1 MQCTIP
7 VSLFNRG
14 MLFQEL
20 APAAALF
27 ICAIGLAFYGG
38 LQPRKK
44 LFAIAILCVVGSATS
59 ASTTMLA
66 LRSKIDINGGTATLH
81 AGFWKAELPTAALVN
96 AGATEQVSDSLRK
109 RKNGMSSRGVNAG
122 WFEDPNGKRVF
133 ALSAG
138 RTPVLLTAN
147 SGFSLVLDQSTADEI
162 AQCVH
167 SESSR

>member
-7 VSLFNRG
+7 VSLFNRS

-20 APAAALF
+20 APAAVLF
-27 ICAIGLAFYGG
+27 ICAIGLAFHGG
-38 LQPRKK
+38 LEPRKK

-59 ASTTMLA
+59 ASTAMLA

-81 AGFWKAELPTAALVN
+81 AGFWKAELPTPALVG

-109 RKNGMSSRGVNAG
+109 RKNGMSSGGVNAG
-122 WFEDPNGKRVF
+122 WFEDSNGKRVF

-138 RTPVLLTAN
+138 RTPVLLTTS
-147 SGFSLVLDQSTADEI
+147 SGFSLVLDQSTADAITECI
-162 AQCVH
+162 R

>member
-20 APAAALF
+20 APATVLF

-38 LQPRKK
+38 LEPRKK

-59 ASTTMLA
+59 ASTALLA

-81 AGFWKAELPTAALVN
+81 AGFWNAELPTAALVN

-138 RTPVLLTAN
+138 RTPVLLTTN

-167 SESSR
+167 SESIR

>member
-7 VSLFNRG
+7 VSLFNRS

-20 APAAALF
+20 APAAVLF
-27 ICAIGLAFYGG
+27 ICAIGLAFHGG
-38 LQPRKK
+38 LEPRKK

-59 ASTTMLA
+59 ASTAMLA

-81 AGFWKAELPTAALVN
+81 AGFWKAELPTPALVG

-109 RKNGMSSRGVNAG
+109 RKNGMSSGGVNAG

-138 RTPVLLTAN
+138 RTPVLLTTS
-147 SGFSLVLDQSTADEI
+147 SGFSLVLDQSTADAITECI
-162 AQCVH
+162 R

>member
-20 APAAALF
+20 VPAAILF

-38 LQPRKK
+38 LEPRKK

-59 ASTTMLA
+59 ASTAALA
-66 LRSKIDINGGTATLH
+66 LRSKIVIKRDTTTLQ
-81 AGFWKAELPTAALVN
+81 AGFWKAELPTAALVDM
-96 AGATEQVSDSLRK
+96 GATDQVGDSLRK

-122 WFEDPNGKRVF
+122 WFEDPNGRRVF
-133 ALSAG
+133 ALSSG
-138 RTPVLLTAN
+138 RTPVLLTIN
-147 SGFSLVLDQSTADEI
+147 EGFSLVLDQSTVDEI
-162 AQCVH
+162 AQCGR
-167 SESSR
+167 SDSSR

>member
-20 APAAALF
+20 APAAVLF
-27 ICAIGLAFYGG
+27 ICAVGLAFYGG
-38 LQPRKK
+38 LEPRKK

-59 ASTTMLA
+59 ASTAMLA
-66 LRSKIDINGGTATLH
+66 LRSKIDINGGTTTLH
-81 AGFWKAELPTAALVN
+81 AGFWKAELPTAALVH
-96 AGATEQVSDSLRK
+96 AGAIEKVSDSLRK